1 MKNRKM
7 RLLVGVLVG
16 LVFFSSS
23 LALLFY
29 LKQGNSSK
37 IEKVETIGVYISTRT
52 INRGELIQAKDITEA
67 MLPRSYV
74 SATPLMATEII
85 GRYATTNIFI
95 KEPLRKEKLSLTQPL
110 EIKSTQEKV
119 YAPQVV
125 EKVENIS
132 SYDDNRDTMTVPLY
146 VFKNIDE
153 TLKAGDYIDILT
165 IVPKK
170 SDSREFKTKYV
181 ALHILINSFISHAAK
196 VDSIVSVNEKNEVSH
211 ASSIVFE
218 ILPGDIKNFLSS
230 YYKTQELNTKSIY
243 NTARSNGGH
252 LWMVKCTTALDPT
265 IQKFKRKML
274 IDHVTVYKRRKKA
287 THKVSISY
295 EN

>member
-7 RLLVGVLVG
+7 RLLVGILVG

-23 LALLFY
+23 LALLLY
-29 LKQGNSSK
+29 LKQGSSNS
-37 IEKVETIGVYISTRT
+37 IEKTESIGVYITTRT
-52 INRGELIQAKDITEA
+52 IKKGELLQARDISETI
-67 MLPRSYV
+67 LPRSYI
-74 SATPLMATEII
+74 SETPLTAAEII
-85 GRYATTNIFI
+85 GRYALTDIFT

-110 EIKSTQEKV
+110 EEKNVEEEV
-119 YAPQVV
+119 YEPQVV
-125 EKVENIS
+125 ESVS
-132 SYDDNRDTMTVPLY
+132 SFDENRDTMTVPLY

-170 SDSREFKTKYV
+170 SDSREFITKYV
-181 ALHILINSFISHAAK
+181 ALHILINSFISHATK
-196 VDSIVSVNEKNEVSH
+196 VDSIVSVNDKNEVSR
-211 ASSIVFE
+211 ASAVVFE
-218 ILPGDIKNFLSS
+218 ILPGDIKNLLSS
-230 YYKTQELNTKSIY
+230 YYKTQQLNTKSVY

-252 LWMVKCTTALDPT
+252 LWMVKCTTSLDPA
-265 IQKFKRKML
+265 IQKFKSKML

-287 THKVSISY
+287 VHKVSISY

>member
-23 LALLFY
+23 LALLLY
-29 LKQGNSSK
+29 LKQGSSNS
-37 IEKVETIGVYISTRT
+37 IEKVESIGVYITTRT
-52 INRGELIQAKDITEA
+52 IKKGELLQARDITEA

-74 SATPLMATEII
+74 SATPLTPAEIV
-85 GRYATTNIFI
+85 GRYALTDIFP
-95 KEPLRKEKLSLTQPL
+95 KEPLRKEKLSITQPL
-110 EIKSTQEKV
+110 EKKSVEEV
-119 YAPQVV
+119 YEPQIV
-125 EKVENIS
+125 ESVS
-132 SYDDNRDTMTVPLY
+132 SFDENRDTMTVPLY

-153 TLKAGDYIDILT
+153 TLKAGDYIDILA

-170 SDSREFKTKYV
+170 SDSREFTTKYV
-181 ALHILINSFISHAAK
+181 ALHILINSFISHATK
-196 VDSIVSVNEKNEVSH
+196 VDSIVSINDKDEVSL
-211 ASSIVFE
+211 ASAVVFE

-230 YYKTQELNTKSIY
+230 YYKTQQLNTKSVY
-243 NTARSNGGH
+243 NTTRSNGGH